1 MSHHEDQNIGMT
13 PGDKF
18 GKFVRRPDVR
28 ETLLWALFYTVVFVL
43 VGTYLYPRWMPRIM
57 STDMKAIERLMVV
70 FTIISA
76 PVCGLVLSIA
86 TYTFRHRHRGNTPPP
101 EGPATR
107 TNRLGVAVFSA
118 VAGALCL
125 TAVIYGVTEM
135 NSEALAA
142 ERNATNALVVEVTG
156 QQWVWTFNYP
166 SLGIQSDVLNLPV
179 GKPVKFVVKSVDVNH
194 SFWPVQLGV
203 KADANDVVPVEI
215 NTTPTKL
222 GHLDVKC
229 AELCGLYH
237 AYMETSGDVMTKVDF
252 NNWVTQ
258 NGGQPL

>member
-1 MSHHEDQNIGMT
+1 
-13 PGDKF
+13 
-18 GKFVRRPDVR
+18 
-28 ETLLWALFYTVVFVL
+28 
-43 VGTYLYPRWMPRIM
+43 
-57 STDMKAIERLMVV
+57 
-70 FTIISA
+70 
-76 PVCGLVLSIA
+76 
-86 TYTFRHRHRGNTPPP
+86 
-101 EGPATR
+101 
-107 TNRLGVAVFSA
+107 
-118 VAGALCL
+118 
-125 TAVIYGVTEM
+125 M

-237 AYMETSGDVMTKVDF
+237 AYMETSGDVMTKADF